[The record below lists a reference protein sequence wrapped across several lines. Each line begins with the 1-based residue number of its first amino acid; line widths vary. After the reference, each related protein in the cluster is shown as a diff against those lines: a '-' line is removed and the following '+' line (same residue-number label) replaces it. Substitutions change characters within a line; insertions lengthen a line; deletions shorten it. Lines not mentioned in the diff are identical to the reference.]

1 MTDFWKW
8 SFQFSFKKKNQIFSI
23 YKKNLSKR
31 SNLKK
36 FLINLLGNFKIY
48 KNPNFPPKSK
58 TKKNWSY
65 NQFSK
70 EKSKNLLDFK
80 RKELLFVRSSKILKF
95 NMIKKYLF
103 LIGFLI
109 INTQSSFS
117 QEVTD
122 TIKTQ
127 NIEEIKINSK
137 KITIDKNQTPSQI
150 EIFSKEKIEFQN
162 FHRLN

>member
-1 MTDFWKW
+1 
-8 SFQFSFKKKNQIFSI
+8 
-23 YKKNLSKR
+23 
-31 SNLKK
+31 
-36 FLINLLGNFKIY
+36 
-48 KNPNFPPKSK
+48 
-58 TKKNWSY
+58 
-65 NQFSK
+65 
-70 EKSKNLLDFK
+70 
-80 RKELLFVRSSKILKF
+80 
-95 NMIKKYLF
+95 MIKKYLF

-150 EIFSKEKIEFQN
+150 ELFSKEKTI
-162 FHRLN
+162 LVLL